1 MCVDKANQLLTRY
14 LAPLAPLSQVDE
26 WNAELSRIM
35 AAKILKNPNG

>member
-14 LAPLAPLSQVDE
+14 SPLAPLSQVDE